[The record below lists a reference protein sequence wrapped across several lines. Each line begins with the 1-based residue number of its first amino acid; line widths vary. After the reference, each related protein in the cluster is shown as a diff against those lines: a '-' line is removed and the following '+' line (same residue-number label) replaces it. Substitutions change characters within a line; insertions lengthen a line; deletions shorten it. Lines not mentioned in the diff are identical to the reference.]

1 MTELQLDTLLE
12 STLFGAGRSMSVTE
26 LCDSLGYD
34 EDEMLDC
41 LYSLRST
48 LKRRRGGALQIAEV
62 GDRWAIEV
70 KPEIAEHLPKEAKT
84 ELPKKLLKAAS
95 LIAYHQPMS
104 QSRLVELLGQK
115 AYDYV
120 RELAQYG
127 MIDRRKDGNTRRLTT
142 TRRFSEAFGCPY
154 TDRKKVKAWFREQ
167 VQKTGILDDL
177 ESSDVIKD
185 ESEYQGTV
193 QDTLKFEQE

>member
-1 MTELQLDTLLE
+1 MSELQLDTLLE
-12 STLFGAGRSMSVTE
+12 ATLFGAGRSMSVTE

-70 KPEIAEHLPKEAKT
+70 KPDIAEHLPKEAKT

-127 MIDRRKDGNTRRLTT
+127 MIDRRKDGNTRRRTT

-167 VQKTGILDDL
+167 VQKTGILDSL
-177 ESSDVIKD
+177 ETNDVLKD
-185 ESEYQGTV
+185 ETEYQGTV
-193 QDTLKFEQE
+193 QDTLKFAEE